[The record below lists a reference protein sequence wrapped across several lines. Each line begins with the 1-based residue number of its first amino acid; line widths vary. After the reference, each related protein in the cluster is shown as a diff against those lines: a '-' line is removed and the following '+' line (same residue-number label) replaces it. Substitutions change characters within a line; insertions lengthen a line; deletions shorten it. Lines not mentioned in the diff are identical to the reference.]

1 MTSGLSEGGRGD
13 ERVLIKCANVD
24 SDLGGDF
31 FFFFILLFK
40 ARRAVFKTILD
51 FNLDFFSVC
60 VCVCCYCASLL

>member
-31 FFFFILLFK
+31 FFFSFCFLKLVAQFLKLF
-40 ARRAVFKTILD
+40 
-51 FNLDFFSVC
+51 
-60 VCVCCYCASLL
+60 

>member
-31 FFFFILLFK
+31 FFSFFFLKLVAQFFKLF
-40 ARRAVFKTILD
+40 
-51 FNLDFFSVC
+51 
-60 VCVCCYCASLL
+60 